1 MRVSIPGCI
10 AFWCCFR
17 FLGCLLPKSC
27 SDCFASIKGPHPKS
41 PQTNPSVP
49 NPQPPPQK
57 RKVTNVPI
65 HQFPIVPSPP
75 RNHFPNLPFHL
86 PKRTEFATADVL
98 PPRKGDLLGRSQ
110 SWRPARRG
118 APGAGREGLSG
129 ADEGSPAFPGL
140 GERNKG
146 HTKRGIQ

>member
-1 MRVSIPGCI
+1 MLLQISGMPATQVVLRLFCFNQRTAPQKSTNQSI
-10 AFWCCFR
+10 
-17 FLGCLLPKSC
+17 S
-27 SDCFASIKGPHPKS
+27 SQSS
-41 PQTNPSVP
+41 T
-49 NPQPPPQK
+49 PPQK